1 MRNKPAN
8 DDDTSEVS
16 SSTLEPEENNEVL
29 TPIAVAVPVPV
40 NSNVNDDTP
49 LATSVDLSDREAGA
63 AAAAARQACVADI
76 RNHCD
81 SYLQSNQGSASYVTW
96 IATLHPE
103 NASVQIDPRFKTP
116 GNPWLT
122 VFEEAKE
129 DFQKG
134 RQPITASSV
143 SVSPSAPDL
152 LEEGTD
158 TNSTGKT
165 FSGFLD
171 LVIGATLALTAIL
184 TAFAIEICAAYCYLS
199 YWLCDKICEKCKPVG
214 IFSWLPFSIAYI
226 IGQSFRLIDI
236 LLLFVSVIIVE
247 SISAMNYL
255 LCTIFACS
263 HEVGK
268 SAHQMTRRLSHH
280 IRWAFRRPFK
290 DCEPKRSCFGSNR
303 KAEEEN

>member
-16 SSTLEPEENNEVL
+16 SSSLEAEENNEVL

-40 NSNVNDDTP
+40 NSDVNDGTP
-49 LATSVDLSDREAGA
+49 LATSVDLSDREAEA
-63 AAAAARQACVADI
+63 VAAAARQACVADI
-76 RNHCD
+76 RDHCD

-158 TNSTGKT
+158 TNSSGKT

-184 TAFAIEICAAYCYLS
+184 TTFAIEMCAAYCYLS

-214 IFSWLPFSIAYI
+214 IFSWLPFIIAYI
-226 IGQSFRLIDI
+226 IGQSFRLIDV
-236 LLLFVSVIIVE
+236 LLLFLSVIIVE
-247 SISAMNYL
+247 SISALNYL

-268 SAHQMTRRLSHH
+268 NAHQMTRRLCHH
-280 IRWAFRRPFK
+280 IRWAFRRPFE

-303 KAEEEN
+303 NAEEEN

>member
-1 MRNKPAN
+1 MRNKPSAN
-8 DDDTSEVS
+8 DDDTSED
-16 SSTLEPEENNEVL
+16 SSTLEDNNEAL
-29 TPIAVAVPVPV
+29 TPIAVAIAVPV
-40 NSNVNDDTP
+40 NSNVNDDTTAP
-49 LATSVDLSDREAGA
+49 LAASVDPSDREARA
-63 AAAAARQACVADI
+63 TATAARQACVADI

-81 SYLQSNQGSASYVTW
+81 SYLQSNQDSASYVTW

-103 NASVQIDPRFKTP
+103 NASVEIDPRFLIP
-116 GNPWLT
+116 GNPWLA

-129 DFQKG
+129 DLQKG

-143 SVSPSAPDL
+143 SVSSSAPDL
-152 LEEGTD
+152 EEGTN
-158 TNSTGKT
+158 TNSSGKT

-184 TAFAIEICAAYCYLS
+184 SAFVIELIAAYCYLS
-199 YWLCDKICEKCKPVG
+199 FWLCDNVCEKCKPVG
-214 IFSWLPFSIAYI
+214 IFSWLPFFIAYT
-226 IGQSFRLIDI
+226 IGQSFRLIDT

-255 LCTIFACS
+255 LCTLFACS

-290 DCEPKRSCFGSNR
+290 DCEPKRSYFGSNH
-303 KAEEEN
+303 KPDDEET

>member
-1 MRNKPAN
+1 MRSKPAN

-16 SSTLEPEENNEVL
+16 SSTLEAEDNNEVL
-29 TPIAVAVPVPV
+29 MPIAVAVPVPV
-40 NSNVNDDTP
+40 SNSNVNDDTP
-49 LATSVDLSDREAGA
+49 SATSVDLSDREAGA

-76 RNHCD
+76 RSHCD

-103 NASVQIDPRFKTP
+103 NASVQIDPRFKIP
-116 GNPWLT
+116 GNPWLA

-152 LEEGTD
+152 LHVEEGTD
-158 TNSTGKT
+158 TKPSGKT

-214 IFSWLPFSIAYI
+214 IFSWLPFFIAYI

-236 LLLFVSVIIVE
+236 LLLFLSVIIVE

-268 SAHQMTRRLSHH
+268 NAHQMTRRLSHH

-290 DCEPKRSCFGSNR
+290 DYEPKRSCF
-303 KAEEEN
+303 